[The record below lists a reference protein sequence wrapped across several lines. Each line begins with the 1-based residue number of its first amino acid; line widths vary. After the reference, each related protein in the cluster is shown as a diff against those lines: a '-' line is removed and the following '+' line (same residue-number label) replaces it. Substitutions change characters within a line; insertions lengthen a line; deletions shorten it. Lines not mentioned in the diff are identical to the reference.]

1 MKLRF
6 LIPLLLIMLLSACN
20 PSDGGAEPSAEIA
33 ASATLRDPVVNTTA
47 APDAQADA
55 RAFLEAWKAE
65 NYSTMY
71 SQLTLLSKDAI
82 PEADFVKQLRDTAT
96 TMSLKTMDF
105 EILQSLIKTP
115 TEAQVAYRISYDTI
129 LVGGVSRETMMNL
142 TLQDGAW
149 KVQWE
154 EGMILPELRGGNHLS
169 MDITIPTRGNIYDA
183 NGSALAAQ
191 SDAVALGIVPGQI
204 EDDSEGTLLVE
215 LADLTGLNTEYIR
228 SLYEYAQP
236 DWYIPVGDA
245 SAQAVERR
253 ASVLEELGGLV
264 MTYYNTRYYFDS
276 AAPHVTGYV
285 QLIPEDQ
292 LDNYNRRGY
301 RGDEFVGMAALEEWG
316 EEYLA
321 GQRGASLYVVDPQGS
336 VITRLGQRDS
346 APAYSIRTTIDKDL
360 QLQVQRAL
368 QGFRGAIVVL
378 ERDTGRVLAMAS
390 SPSFSPNLFD
400 PNNFNSSWMLADVF
414 DVNSTPLINRATQS
428 SYPLGSVF
436 KIITMAAALESGIF
450 TPYSTYYCDT
460 TFTELPGIVLYD
472 WTFEKEKP
480 ASGELTLP
488 EGLMRSCNPWFYHI
502 GLVMYETGFQ
512 QEIAKMARGF
522 GLGSPTGI
530 EQIEEVGGNIPE
542 ITSANDAV
550 QMAIG
555 QGSVLVTPVQVANF
569 IAAVGN
575 GGSLLRPQVVES
587 IETLDGDPIYTFEAE
602 EIGKL
607 PVSAEN
613 LKVIQDA
620 MRAVVTNTR
629 GTAYIPLVG
638 LQMPIHAKTGTATNP
653 GGDSHA
659 WFAGYTNSNREDLPD
674 IAIAVIAENA
684 GEGSEVAAPIFRRV
698 IEAYYYGKP
707 LSLYRWES
715 SFYITRTPT
724 PLVTET
730 LQPEETQTPEP

>member
-1 MKLRF
+1 V
-6 LIPLLLIMLLSACN
+6 
-20 PSDGGAEPSAEIA
+20 E
-33 ASATLRDPVVNTTA
+33 
-47 APDAQADA
+47 
-55 RAFLEAWKAE
+55 
-65 NYSTMY
+65 
-71 SQLTLLSKDAI
+71 
-82 PEADFVKQLRDTAT
+82 FVKQLRNIAT
-96 TMSLKTMDF
+96 TMSLRAMDF
-105 EILQSLIKTP
+105 EILQSLVKGP
-115 TEAQVAYRISYDTI
+115 TEAQVAYRISYDTV
-129 LVGGVSRETMMNL
+129 LVGELSRDTMMTL
-142 TLQDGAW
+142 SLQDGQW
-149 KVQWE
+149 RVQWE
-154 EGMILPELRGGNHLS
+154 DGMILPELRGGNRLS

-204 EDDSEGTLLVE
+204 EDGSEGALLVE
-215 LADLTGLNTEYIR
+215 LADLTGLDTAYIR

-253 ASVLEELGGLV
+253 ASVLDELGGLV
-264 MTYYNTRYYFDS
+264 MTYYNTRYYFNS
-276 AAPHVTGYV
+276 TAPHVTGYV

-292 LDNYNRRGY
+292 LDNYKRRGY
-301 RGDEFVGMAALEEWG
+301 RGDEFVGMAGLEEWG
-316 EEYLA
+316 EEKLA
-321 GQRGASLYVVDPQGS
+321 GQRGASLYVVDQQGS
-336 VITRLGQRDS
+336 VITRLAQRDS
-346 APAYSIRTTIDKDL
+346 APAYSITTTIDKNF
-360 QLQVQRAL
+360 QMQVQRAI
-368 QGFRGAIVVL
+368 QGFRGAVVVL

-390 SPSFSPNLFD
+390 SPPFNPNLFD
-400 PNNFNSSWMLADVF
+400 PNNFNSGWMLGDVF
-414 DVNSTPLINRATQS
+414 DANSTPLINRAAQS

-450 TPYSTYYCDT
+450 TPYSSYYCDT
-460 TFTELPGIVLYD
+460 TFTELPGITLYD

-480 ASGELTLP
+480 ASGDLTLP

-502 GLVMYETGFQ
+502 GLIMYETGFQ

-530 EQIEEVGGNIPE
+530 EQIEEVGGNIAD

-555 QGSVLVTPVQVANF
+555 QGSVLVTPLQVANF

-575 GGSLLRPQVVES
+575 GGTLYRPQVVES
-587 IETLDGDPIYTFEAE
+587 VETLDGDPVYRFEAE

-620 MRAVVTNTR
+620 MRTVVTNTR

-638 LQMPIHAKTGTATNP
+638 LQMPIYAKTGTATNP
-653 GGDSHA
+653 NGKPHA
-659 WFAGYTNSNREDLPD
+659 WFSGYTNSNREDLPD

-715 SFYITRTPT
+715 SFHITRTPT

-730 LQPEETQTPEP
+730 PQPEETETPQP

>member
-1 MKLRF
+1 M
-6 LIPLLLIMLLSACN
+6 MTLS
-20 PSDGGAEPSAEIA
+20 
-33 ASATLRDPVVNTTA
+33 
-47 APDAQADA
+47 
-55 RAFLEAWKAE
+55 
-65 NYSTMY
+65 
-71 SQLTLLSKDAI
+71 
-82 PEADFVKQLRDTAT
+82 
-96 TMSLKTMDF
+96 
-105 EILQSLIKTP
+105 
-115 TEAQVAYRISYDTI
+115 
-129 LVGGVSRETMMNL
+129 
-142 TLQDGAW
+142 LQDGQW
-149 KVQWE
+149 RVQWE
-154 EGMILPELRGGNHLS
+154 DGMILPELRGGNRLS

-204 EDDSEGTLLVE
+204 EDGSEGALLVE
-215 LADLTGLNTEYIR
+215 LADLTGLDTAYIR

-253 ASVLEELGGLV
+253 ASVLDELGGLV
-264 MTYYNTRYYFDS
+264 MTYYNTRYYFNS
-276 AAPHVTGYV
+276 TAPHVTGYV
-285 QLIPEDQ
+285 QVIPEDQ
-292 LDNYNRRGY
+292 LDNYKRRGY
-301 RGDEFVGMAALEEWG
+301 RGDEFVGMAGLEEWG
-316 EEYLA
+316 EEKLA
-321 GQRGASLYVVDPQGS
+321 GQRGASLYVVDQQGS
-336 VITRLGQRDS
+336 VITRLAQRDS
-346 APAYSIRTTIDKDL
+346 APAYSITTTIDKNF
-360 QLQVQRAL
+360 QMQVQRAI
-368 QGFRGAIVVL
+368 QGFRGAVVVL

-390 SPSFSPNLFD
+390 SPPFNPNLFD
-400 PNNFNSSWMLADVF
+400 PNNFNSGWMLGDVF
-414 DVNSTPLINRATQS
+414 DANSTPLINRAAQS

-450 TPYSTYYCDT
+450 TPYSSYYCDT
-460 TFTELPGIVLYD
+460 TFTELPGITLYD

-480 ASGELTLP
+480 ASGDLTLP

-502 GLVMYETGFQ
+502 GLIMYETGFQ

-530 EQIEEVGGNIPE
+530 EQIEEVGGNIAD

-555 QGSVLVTPVQVANF
+555 QGSVLVTPLQVANF

-575 GGSLLRPQVVES
+575 GGTLYRPQVVES
-587 IETLDGDPIYTFEAE
+587 VETLDGDPVYRFEAE

-620 MRAVVTNTR
+620 MRTVVTNTR

-638 LQMPIHAKTGTATNP
+638 LQMPIYAKTGTATNP
-653 GGDSHA
+653 NGKPHA
-659 WFAGYTNSNREDLPD
+659 WFSGYTNSNREDLPD

-715 SFYITRTPT
+715 SFHITRTPT

-730 LQPEETQTPEP
+730 PQPEETETPQP

>member
-1 MKLRF
+1 MKLH
-6 LIPLLLIMLLSACN
+6 LVVIALLIALLAGCSAPGAISTPAG
-20 PSDGGAEPSAEIA
+20 PSV
-33 ASATLRDPVVNTTA
+33 SATLRDPVVLTTA
-47 APDAQADA
+47 VPDAQAA
-55 RAFLEAWKAE
+55 AKTFLDAWKAE
-65 NYSTMY
+65 NYSAMY
-71 SQLTLLSKDAI
+71 AQLTLLSRDAI
-82 PEADFVKQLRDTAT
+82 GEADYIKKLRDIAT
-96 TMSLKTMDF
+96 TMSLKSMDF
-105 EILQSLIKTP
+105 EILQSLVKGP
-115 TEAQVAYRISYDTI
+115 SEAQVAYRVKYETV
-129 LVGGVSRETMMNL
+129 LVGEISRETMMTL
-142 TLQDGAW
+142 SLQDGQW

-154 EGMILPELRGGNHLS
+154 DGMILPELRGGNRLS

-191 SDAVALGIVPGQI
+191 SDAYALGIVPGQI
-204 EDDSEGTLLVE
+204 EDGSEGTLLVE
-215 LADLTGLNTEYIR
+215 LADLTGLDTEYIR
-228 SLYEYAQP
+228 SLYEFAQP

-245 SAQAVERR
+245 PAQAVERR
-253 ASVLEELGGLV
+253 ASVLNELGGLV
-264 MTYYNTRYYFDS
+264 MTPYNTRYYFDK

-292 LDNYNRRGY
+292 LDAYKRRGY
-301 RGDEFVGMAALEEWG
+301 RGDEYVGMAGLEEWG

-336 VITRLGQRDS
+336 VITRLGQHDS
-346 APAYSIRTTIDKDL
+346 APAYAIRTTIDKDL
-360 QLQVQRAL
+360 QVQVQRAI

-390 SPSFSPNLFD
+390 SPSFNPNLFD
-400 PNNFNSSWMLADVF
+400 PKNFNSGWMLGEVF
-414 DVNSTPLINRATQS
+414 DSATTPLINRATQS
-428 SYPLGSVF
+428 GYPLGSVF

-450 TPYSTYYCDT
+450 TPQSSYYCDT

-472 WTFEKEKP
+472 WTYEKEKP

-502 GLVMYETGFQ
+502 GLIMYDTGFQ

-530 EQIEEVGGNIPE
+530 EQIEEIAGNIPDIGSRE
-542 ITSANDAV
+542 EAV

-555 QGSVLVTPVQVANF
+555 QGAVLVTPLQVASF

-575 GGSLLRPQVVES
+575 GGTLHRPQVVES
-587 IETLDGDPIYTFEAE
+587 IETLDGEPIYQFKVE

-620 MRAVVTNTR
+620 MRSVVANQR
-629 GTAYIPLVG
+629 GTAYIPLLG
-638 LQMPIHAKTGTATNP
+638 LQMPIYGKTGTATNP
-653 GGDSHA
+653 GGDPHA
-659 WFAGYTNSNREDLPD
+659 WFTGYTNANREDLPD
-674 IAIAVIAENA
+674 IAVAVLAENA

-698 IEAYYYGKP
+698 IEAYFYGKP

-724 PLVTET
+724 PLVTDT
-730 LQPEETQTPEP
+730 PQPEETPTPQP

>member
-1 MKLRF
+1 MKLRLSF
-6 LIPLLLIMLLSACN
+6 WVLILLLLAGCSSPGGGTVSPG
-20 PSDGGAEPSAEIA
+20 PS
-33 ASATLRDPVVNTTA
+33 ASATLRDPLVNTTA
-47 APDAQADA
+47 VPDAQAAA
-55 RAFLEAWKAE
+55 RSFLEAWKAE
-65 NYSTMY
+65 NYSAMY
-71 SQLTLLSKDAI
+71 SQLTLLSKDAV
-82 PEADFVKQLRDTAT
+82 EEVDFTKRMRDIAT
-96 TMSLKTMDF
+96 TMSLRSMDY
-105 EILQSLIKTP
+105 EILQSLVKGP
-115 TEAQVAYRISYDTI
+115 SEAQVAYRVTYDTI
-129 LVGGVSRETMMNL
+129 LVGEVSRETMM
-142 TLQDGAW
+142 TLSLQEGQW

-154 EGMILPELRGGNHLS
+154 DGMILPELRGGNRLT
-169 MDITIPTRGNIYDA
+169 MDITIPTRGNIYDS

-191 SDAVALGIVPGQI
+191 SDAFALGIVPGQI
-204 EDDSEGTLLVE
+204 EDGSEGTLLVE
-215 LADLTGLNTEYIR
+215 LADLTGLDTEYIR
-228 SLYEYAQP
+228 SLYEFAQP

-253 ASVLEELGGLV
+253 ASVLNELGGLI
-264 MTYYNTRYYFDS
+264 MTPYNTRYYFDK

-285 QLIPEDQ
+285 QLIPESQ
-292 LDNYNRRGY
+292 LDAYKRRGY
-301 RGDEFVGMAALEEWG
+301 RGDEYVGMAGLEQWG

-321 GQRGASLYVVDPQGS
+321 GQRGASLYVVDLQGS

-346 APAYSIRTTIDKDL
+346 APAYAITTTIDKN
-360 QLQVQRAL
+360 LQVQVQKAI

-390 SPSFSPNLFD
+390 SPSFNPNLFD
-400 PNNFNSSWMLADVF
+400 PKNFNSSWMLGDVF
-414 DVNSTPLINRATQS
+414 DAATTPLINRAAQS
-428 SYPLGSVF
+428 AYPLGSVF
-436 KIITMAAALESGIF
+436 KIITMAAALESGVF
-450 TPYSTYYCDT
+450 TPQSSYYCDT
-460 TFTELPGIVLYD
+460 TFTELPGVVLYD
-472 WTFEKEKP
+472 WTYEKELP

-502 GLVMYETGFQ
+502 GLIMYDTGFQ

-530 EQIEEVGGNIPE
+530 EQLEEVAGNIPDIGSRE
-542 ITSANDAV
+542 EAV

-555 QGSVLVTPVQVANF
+555 QGSVLVTPLQVANF

-575 GGSLLRPQVVES
+575 GGKLLRPQVVES
-587 IETLDGDPIYTFEAE
+587 IETLDGEPIYSFKIE

-620 MRAVVTNTR
+620 MRSVVANQR
-629 GTAYIPLVG
+629 GTAYHRLLG
-638 LQMPIHAKTGTATNP
+638 LQMPIYGKTGTATNP
-653 GGDSHA
+653 GGDPHA

-674 IAIAVIAENA
+674 IAVAVIVENG
-684 GEGSEVAAPIFRRV
+684 GEGSEIAAPIFRRV
-698 IEAYYYGKP
+698 IEAYYYGRP

-730 LQPEETQTPEP
+730 PQPADTPVPQP

>member
-6 LIPLLLIMLLSACN
+6 SILVFFIMLLAACSSNGIVPN
-20 PSDGGAEPSAEIA
+20 PSNGPT
-33 ASATLRDPVVNTTA
+33 ASATLRDPMVNTTA
-47 APDAQADA
+47 VPDAQAA
-55 RAFLEAWKAE
+55 ASKFLEDWKAE
-65 NYSTMY
+65 NYSALY
-71 SQLTLLSKDAI
+71 SQLTLLSKDAVA
-82 PEADFVKQLRDTAT
+82 EAEFVKQLRNIAT
-96 TMSLKTMDF
+96 TMSLRAMDF
-105 EILQSLIKTP
+105 EILQSLVKGP
-115 TEAQVAYRISYDTI
+115 TEAQVAYRISYDTV
-129 LVGGVSRETMMNL
+129 LVGELSRDTMMTL
-142 TLQDGAW
+142 SLQDGQW
-149 KVQWE
+149 RVQWE
-154 EGMILPELRGGNHLS
+154 DGMILPELRGGNRLS

-204 EDDSEGTLLVE
+204 EDGSEGALLVE
-215 LADLTGLNTEYIR
+215 LADLTGLDTAYIR

-253 ASVLEELGGLV
+253 ASVLDELGGLV
-264 MTYYNTRYYFDS
+264 MTYYNTRYYFNS
-276 AAPHVTGYV
+276 TAPHVTGYV

-292 LDNYNRRGY
+292 LDNYKRRGY
-301 RGDEFVGMAALEEWG
+301 RGDEFVGMAGLEEWG
-316 EEYLA
+316 EEKLA
-321 GQRGASLYVVDPQGS
+321 GQRGASLYVVDQQGS
-336 VITRLGQRDS
+336 VITRLAQRDS
-346 APAYSIRTTIDKDL
+346 APAYSITTTIDKNF
-360 QLQVQRAL
+360 QMQVQRAI
-368 QGFRGAIVVL
+368 QGFRGAVVVL

-390 SPSFSPNLFD
+390 SPPFNPNLFD
-400 PNNFNSSWMLADVF
+400 PNNFNSGWMLGDVF
-414 DVNSTPLINRATQS
+414 DANSTPLINRAAQS

-450 TPYSTYYCDT
+450 TPYSSYYCDT
-460 TFTELPGIVLYD
+460 TFTELPGITLYD

-480 ASGELTLP
+480 ASGDLTLP

-502 GLVMYETGFQ
+502 GLIMYETGFQ

-530 EQIEEVGGNIPE
+530 EQIEEVGGNIAD

-555 QGSVLVTPVQVANF
+555 QGSVLVTPLQVANF

-575 GGSLLRPQVVES
+575 GGTLYRPQVVES
-587 IETLDGDPIYTFEAE
+587 VETLDGDPVYRFEAE

-620 MRAVVTNTR
+620 MRTVVTNTR

-638 LQMPIHAKTGTATNP
+638 LQMPIYAKTGTATNP
-653 GGDSHA
+653 NGKPHA
-659 WFAGYTNSNREDLPD
+659 WFSGYTNSNREDLPD

-715 SFYITRTPT
+715 SFHITRTPT

-730 LQPEETQTPEP
+730 PQPEETETPQP